1 MLKEIVTITYFLRPK
16 QLLALFLQQQRKH
29 PQQQTEMRTRA
40 TTTPTAVGTA
50 WLGTGSIFTSA
61 KLKYKKK

>member
-1 MLKEIVTITYFLRPK
+1 
-16 QLLALFLQQQRKH
+16 
-29 PQQQTEMRTRA
+29 MRTRA

-61 KLKYKKK
+61 RLKYKKMTMLAEAKKIK